1 MHVYILCLNFSLTA
15 KKKPLA
21 LKRFDISRTVMSSL
35 TLWQLML
42 RLSRYTHTVTAQ
54 LLRHRHTHRYACCAA
69 GRCQGTHHYSFL
81 NNIPCTHIHTQAHL
95 HRCINVHIVLKVHIH
110 KYVGI

>member
-1 MHVYILCLNFSLTA
+1 MHVYILCFNCSLTA
-15 KKKPLA
+15 KKKLLA

-54 LLRHRHTHRYACCAA
+54 LLRHIHTHTYACCAA
-69 GRCQGTHHYSFL
+69 LVDARALIT
-81 NNIPCTHIHTQAHL
+81 IHF
-95 HRCINVHIVLKVHIH
+95 
-110 KYVGI
+110 